1 VNAYIFDSHRP
12 FNHNNIHTKK
22 PIFVIDDGEIPSLD
36 TIPDDE
42 DLALLG
48 AESEAEEDQVED
60 ENLHPN
66 SED

>member
-1 VNAYIFDSHRP
+1 MNAYIFDSHWP